1 MVDAATSVRRS
12 DMGEAKRGGITYR
25 TRQAIEF
32 YVCTSPWILGFLL
45 LTAGPMVYSLL
56 LSFHEFDLFHPWR
69 FVGVENYRF
78 MFFEPYPKN
87 LFWKSLGVTAY
98 YSLLSVPT
106 GITAS
111 LVLAVLL
118 NTKVRGV
125 PLYRTLFYLPSLT
138 PAVASALLWIF
149 IFNSRFGLANAFL
162 RVFGLGPV
170 YWLTDARAVIPAF
183 VLMGLW
189 SAGGNTM
196 VIFLAGLQGVPQH
209 LYEAAQID
217 GAGWLTRLRHVTL
230 PMISPTIF
238 FNLILGVIGSFQV
251 FGTSFLMTGG
261 GPDYATYFMVF
272 YIYNQAFQMLHMGFG
287 SAIAWVLFVIQLAL
301 TLLQFYLSKKWVFY
315 AGEA

>member
-1 MVDAATSVRRS
+1 MTGTGYSLRKQVPASARS
-12 DMGEAKRGGITYR
+12 GGITYR
-25 TRQAIEF
+25 TRQAVEF
-32 YVCTSPWILGFLL
+32 YTLVSPWIIGFVL
-45 LTAGPMVYSLL
+45 LTAGPMIYSLV
-56 LSFHEFDLFHPWR
+56 LSFHEFDLFHPMR
-69 FVGVENYRF
+69 FLGLENYRF
-78 MFFEPYPKN
+78 MFFEPFPKN

-106 GITAS
+106 GVAAS

-118 NTKVRGV
+118 NTRIRGI

-162 RVFGLGPV
+162 RVLGLSPLH
-170 YWLTDARAVIPAF
+170 WLTDAKTVIPSF

-217 GAGWLTRLRHVTL
+217 GAGWFRRLTSVTL

-238 FNLILGVIGSFQV
+238 FNVILGVIGSFQV
-251 FGTSFLMTGG
+251 FGTSYLMTGG
-261 GPDYATYFMVF
+261 GPEYSTYFMVY
-272 YIYNQAFQMLHMGFG
+272 YIYSQAFEMLHMGFG
-287 SAIAWVLFVIQLAL
+287 SAVAWVLFVIQLTL

-315 AGEA
+315 SGEG

>member
-1 MVDAATSVRRS
+1 VSKLNLGTLRSGSV
-12 DMGEAKRGGITYR
+12 TYR
-25 TRQAIEF
+25 ARQALEF
-32 YVCTSPWILGFLL
+32 YLYVGPWILGFVL
-45 LTAGPMVYSLL
+45 LTAGPMIYSLV

-69 FVGVENYRF
+69 YVGLENYRF
-78 MFFEPYPKN
+78 LLFEPFPKS

-98 YSLLSVPT
+98 YSALSVPV
-106 GITAS
+106 GVIAS
-111 LVLAVLL
+111 LILAVLL
-118 NTKVRGV
+118 NTKIRGV

-138 PAVASALLWIF
+138 PSVASALLWIW
-149 IFNSRFGLANAFL
+149 IFNSRFGLANAVL
-162 RVFGLGPV
+162 RLFGIPPIH
-170 YWLTDARAVIPAF
+170 WLTDANVVIPAF

-217 GAGWLTRLRHVTL
+217 GAGWYQKLRTVTL

-251 FGTSFLMTGG
+251 FGTSFLMTSG
-261 GPDYATYFMVF
+261 GPDYATYFLVY
-272 YIYNQAFQMLHMGFG
+272 YIYAQAFQMLHMGLG
-287 SAIAWVLFVIQLAL
+287 SAIAWALFLIQLTL
-301 TLLQFYLSKKWVFY
+301 TLLQFYLSKKWVYY

>member
-1 MVDAATSVRRS
+1 MVNADLPVGRSAVHLPRRGS
-12 DMGEAKRGGITYR
+12 ISYR
-25 TRQAIEF
+25 ARQAVEF
-32 YVCTSPWILGFLL
+32 YMCTGPWIIGFLL
-45 LTAGPMVYSLL
+45 LTAGPMIYSLI
-56 LSFHEFDLFHPWR
+56 LSFNDFDLFHPMR
-69 FVGVENYRF
+69 FVGLENYRF
-78 MFFEPYPKN
+78 MFFEPFPKN

-98 YSLLSVPT
+98 YSLLSVPS
-106 GITAS
+106 GIAAS

-118 NTKVRGV
+118 NTRVRGV

-162 RVFGLGPV
+162 KLVGLPSV
-170 YWLTDARAVIPAF
+170 KWLTDARAVIPAF

-196 VIFLAGLQGVPQH
+196 IIFLAGLQGVPQH

-217 GAGWLTRLRHVTL
+217 GAGWFRRLRSVTL
-230 PMISPTIF
+230 PMITPTIF

-251 FGTSFLMTGG
+251 FGSAFLMTGG

-272 YIYNQAFQMLHMGFG
+272 YIYNQAFQQLHMGFG
-287 SAIAWVLFVIQLAL
+287 SAIAWVLFVIQLTL

-315 AGEA
+315 AGEG